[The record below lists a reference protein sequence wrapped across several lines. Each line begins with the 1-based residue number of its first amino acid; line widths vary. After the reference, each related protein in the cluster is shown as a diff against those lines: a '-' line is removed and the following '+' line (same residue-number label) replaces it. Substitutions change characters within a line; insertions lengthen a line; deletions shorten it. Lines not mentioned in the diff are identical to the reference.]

1 MTSSE
6 LSDALNPYAGH
17 PRSQPPPN
25 YPGPFHQNVIGVQNY
40 VPHRSELEL
49 AIPEVQPLTVETPC
63 VVFTLFMPVYSP
75 CVRQMQM
82 IPQPTRGLSA
92 PAGYLIR
99 ALNATREAQKRE
111 NQRRRAWEQEQELSY
126 RQRQVE
132 MEQQMSEMRQQ
143 IATLQAAL
151 SQTNGSL
158 AGHFGSPALPLNAI
172 GTSPACS
179 PNMNTSHLATGLFT
193 PQYTMSPAVP
203 PSQPHQPNQ
212 PVSPVSPVPQSTPA
226 YGTTHLAQGPSA
238 ASHSSTTQ
246 RFYDC
251 NVGHEYQPHREIV
264 QMQHSPPLQHL
275 PTQQYQ
281 GAQNRPAPV
290 HSNNQLQLQPQPP
303 IAILANSLPLP
314 RFDTPSPSPNV
325 NSTEISLSPQSP
337 RSPYLSH
344 ATSLRSDRKRS
355 KADLSTTGSDTD
367 SGSSE
372 PNPKYRIR
380 RTNHHDRRCLTIHVS
395 LDSHYSL
402 YALSELWLLARYAG
416 AFPSIDAARTGPRVT

>member
-1 MTSSE
+1 
-6 LSDALNPYAGH
+6 
-17 PRSQPPPN
+17 
-25 YPGPFHQNVIGVQNY
+25 
-40 VPHRSELEL
+40 
-49 AIPEVQPLTVETPC
+49 
-63 VVFTLFMPVYSP
+63 MPVYLL

-92 PAGYLIR
+92 PAGHPIHELIR
-99 ALNATREAQKRE
+99 ALNATREAQERE
-111 NQRRRAWEQEQELSY
+111 THRRRAWEHEQEHSY
-126 RQRQVE
+126 RQKQIE
-132 MEQQMSEMRQQ
+132 MEQQMSEMRRQ

-179 PNMNTSHLATGLFT
+179 PNLNTSHLATGLFT

-226 YGTTHLAQGPSA
+226 YGATHFAQGSSA
-238 ASHSSTTQ
+238 ASHTSMSQ

-251 NVGHEYQPHREIV
+251 NVGHEYQPHRETV

-275 PTQQYQ
+275 PTQQYR
-281 GAQNRPAPV
+281 GAQNRPGPV

-303 IAILANSLPLP
+303 TAILANSLLPP
-314 RFDTPSPSPNV
+314 RFSTPSPSPNV
-325 NSTEISLSPQSP
+325 NSTEISSPPRSP
-337 RSPYLSH
+337 CSPYLSH
-344 ATSLRSDRKRS
+344 ATSSRSGRKRS
-355 KADLSTTGSDTD
+355 KADLSTTSSDTD

-372 PNPKYRIR
+372 SNPKYQIR

-395 LDSHYSL
+395 LYSHHSL
-402 YALSELWLLARYAG
+402 YVLS
-416 AFPSIDAARTGPRVT
+416 